1 MVARTQGGCGEGIE
15 PRRRVCD
22 GVRRR
27 RVRLLLCSCERA
39 SRPFIRAAFAVRR
52 THACTH
58 ACTFVRP
65 FAARR
70 GNVCR
75 VREKETCLSLSLSF
89 APLEEEEEEVC
100 VCMYYENDCAR
111 VGVFTLSR
119 AFFSLSLF
127 RFRSCSRAQHGLL

>member
-58 ACTFVRP
+58 ARSFVRL
-65 FAARR
+65 RR
-70 GNVCR
+70 GAVMCAGCVKRKR
-75 VREKETCLSLSLSF
+75 VSLSLSLS
-89 APLEEEEEEVC
+89 
-100 VCMYYENDCAR
+100 
-111 VGVFTLSR
+111 
-119 AFFSLSLF
+119 
-127 RFRSCSRAQHGLL
+127 LL